1 MSRKQAALLERV
13 SEELATETGE
23 LDSIKERL
31 TEEVLNFETSYM
43 LRGEDGGALA
53 LAKQYRKNKERI
65 RLLLREKLITTDE
78 AARLLSALN
87 LAKNRCC

>member
-31 TEEVLNFETSYM
+31 TEEVLNFETSYF
-43 LRGEDGGALA
+43 LRGENGGYRALV
-53 LAKQYRKNKERI
+53 KQYRKNKERI
-65 RLLLREKLITTDE
+65 RLLLREKLITPDE

-87 LAKNRCC
+87 LVKNRCC